1 MEAPRI
7 AVVSENILECYGLK
21 YLLENIIP
29 FAETDVFTSLDESLD
44 RNAKLHYFHF
54 FIDIHIWVVHSR
66 RMASMGKSVILF
78 GPGDMQR
85 VAATD
90 MHFILTD
97 VAPDILSRSLLYLQQ
112 SAHHHYSLYPQDLSA
127 TLRKED
133 ERTAALL
140 TNREKEILKMVAL
153 GKSSK
158 EIAAAFH
165 ISMNTVNTHRKNIM
179 DKLDAHSAT
188 KITAYAMNHG
198 YITLDEQ

>member
-1 MEAPRI
+1 MEVPRI

-90 MHFILTD
+90 MHFIPTD

-140 TNREKEILKMVAL
+140 TNREKELLKMVAL
-153 GKSSK
+153 GKSS
-158 EIAAAFH
+158 
-165 ISMNTVNTHRKNIM
+165 
-179 DKLDAHSAT
+179 
-188 KITAYAMNHG
+188 
-198 YITLDEQ
+198 